1 MSRAAESAR
10 SFGRGPASPAPRA
23 APTRTR
29 ARRLTCRRRLAR
41 PPPQARRRE
50 RRPRHTRVVVRF
62 NRLGAASGFVYVVA
76 GAAWVWLGQPPA
88 PAWLLVLWFV
98 AVGLVEA
105 FIPGEANQ
113 VTLARAYLAAPALA
127 YSVSP

>member
-10 SFGRGPASPAPRA
+10 SFGRGSASPTTRA

-29 ARRLTCRRRLAR
+29 ARRLTCRRLLAR

-76 GAAWVWLGQPPA
+76 GAAGVWLRPPPA
-88 PAWLLVLWFV
+88 ARRRPVLWV
-98 AVGLVEA
+98 V
-105 FIPGEANQ
+105 
-113 VTLARAYLAAPALA
+113 
-127 YSVSP
+127 SVR

>member
-10 SFGRGPASPAPRA
+10 SFGRGSASPTTRA

-29 ARRLTCRRRLAR
+29 ARRLTCRRLLAR

-76 GAAWVWLGQPPA
+76 GAAWVWLRRAPA
-88 PAWLLVLWFV
+88 PGRAPGLWLCACRFV
-98 AVGLVEA
+98 A
-105 FIPGEANQ
+105 
-113 VTLARAYLAAPALA
+113 ARLT
-127 YSVSP
+127 V